1 MLCTKYVY
9 YPEAMLLGE
18 PTCVDYLLFISFVTD
33 ILISYSTVTC
43 GVLFYGIFFTRLYTM
58 TCIGSILN
66 KTWLFQLIFFR
77 RILRDWTGDATRAL

>member
-9 YPEAMLLGE
+9 YPEAILLGE
-18 PTCVDYLLFISFVTD
+18 PTCVVTD

-43 GVLFYGIFFTRLYTM
+43 GVLFYGIFFTRLYNM